1 MANERPTMQATFR
14 FGHAANK
21 GYLLPSTP
29 TDFAQLA
36 WALNELVAGL
46 LELTKA
52 VRQSYA
58 LLEEIRNQLQH
69 QRPPGRL

>member
-1 MANERPTMQATFR
+1 MADERPTMQATYR

-21 GYLLPSTP
+21 GYLFASTP
-29 TDFAQLA
+29 TDFAQLG
-36 WALNELVAGL
+36 WAVNELAAGL

-69 QRPPGRL
+69 QRPHGRP